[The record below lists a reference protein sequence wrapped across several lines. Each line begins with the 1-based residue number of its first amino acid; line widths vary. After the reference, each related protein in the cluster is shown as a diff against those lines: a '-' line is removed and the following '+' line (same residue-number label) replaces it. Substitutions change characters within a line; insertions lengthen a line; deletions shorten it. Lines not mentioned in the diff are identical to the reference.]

1 MPAIHIC
8 KQGAKLAEKQHRLQ
22 ALPHKGYNHAKRGF
36 SLSPKMAI
44 QTTYS
49 EPEPYSMDTTINTNT
64 ADGAPLKDPIN
75 TDHADNFSTEDWR
88 RLLTHLGENADR
100 QGLLETPQRVE
111 KAWKHWTSGYNQDPA
126 EILKV
131 FGDGAEQYNELIVVR
146 GIPVYSHCEHHLAP
160 FFGTATIGYTPNGKI
175 VGLSK
180 LTRLVDCFAKRLQV
194 QERLT
199 IQIADT
205 LMEHVQPLSVGVV
218 IRCRHMCMESRGIR
232 TPGEET
238 VTSALLGEM
247 RTNLGLRNEFM
258 MLAREKN

>member
-1 MPAIHIC
+1 M
-8 KQGAKLAEKQHRLQ
+8 
-22 ALPHKGYNHAKRGF
+22 HAR
-36 SLSPKMAI
+36 
-44 QTTYS
+44 
-49 EPEPYSMDTTINTNT
+49 T
-64 ADGAPLKDPIN
+64 AVLHDIEDDRF
-75 TDHADNFSTEDWR
+75 TDADWR
-88 RLLTHLGENADR
+88 RLLKHLGEDPSR
-100 QGLLETPQRVE
+100 QGLLDTPQRVQ
-111 KAWKHWTSGYNQDPA
+111 KAWAHWTSGYASNPA
-126 EILKV
+126 DILKV
-131 FGDGAEQYNELIVVR
+131 FEDGAEQVNELIVVR

-199 IQIADT
+199 IQVADA
-205 LMEHVQPLSVGVV
+205 LMEHVQSLSAGVV

-247 RTNLGLRNEFM
+247 RTNLGLRSEFLA
-258 MLAREKN
+258 LAREKG